1 MTPLQYSLIA
11 VGAIFFFI
19 ILLLIGL
26 NIISGYKRKPR
37 AVAAVNEAENI
48 RRRQAKEEAAEIV
61 SNIVGKV
68 FDADGKNLEAAKE
81 RAAGRTTAIIETLRG
96 PEIEEVIGK
105 AIDKLSERQIRKK
118 AEYRQN
124 SIGYIHDMIDRIRY
138 IYGEKE
144 LDDVISGVVQKL
156 NREESGGSEKSEG
169 VDIETPVETLERL
182 KEKLGNEINRK
193 KERS

>member
-26 NIISGYKRKPR
+26 NIISGYKRRPR
-37 AVAAVNEAENI
+37 ATAANEAEEI
-48 RRRQAKEEAAEIV
+48 GRRQAKEEAAEIV

-68 FDADGKNLEAAKE
+68 FEAEGKNLEAAKE

-124 SIGYIHDMIDRIRY
+124 AIGYIQDMIDRIRY

-144 LDDVISGVVQKL
+144 LDDVISGVVQRL
-156 NREESGGSEKSEG
+156 NREESGGSERSKG

-193 KERS
+193 K

>member
-1 MTPLQYSLIA
+1 MTFLQYSLIA

-37 AVAAVNEAENI
+37 AVASVNEAGNI
-48 RRRQAKEEAAEIV
+48 DRRQAKEEAAEII
-61 SNIVGKV
+61 SNIVSKV
-68 FDADGKNLEAAKE
+68 FDAEGKNLEAAKE

-124 SIGYIHDMIDRIRY
+124 SISYIQDMIDRIRY

-144 LDDVISGVVQKL
+144 LDDVVSGVVQRL
-156 NREESGGSEKSEG
+156 NREESGGSERSEG

-182 KEKLGNEINRK
+182 KEKLRNEINRK
-193 KERS
+193 K